1 MTIQHNLITGSD
13 LHEPKGVAA
22 AGANH
27 VYVAN
32 GSGSGT
38 WKTVASESLHMP
50 RGNFYFYNTGSPY
63 TLTYSASPQKV
74 AATTVVSG
82 ISNLVTEATTARLT
96 YTGVPT
102 VIVKLD
108 YDASLKQSSGSDKE
122 IAIMIHKNGVQI
134 AGSLVDATFVTADAN
149 NLAGSCIVSAATNDY
164 FEVYALNGSG
174 SGDMVFNK
182 VSLTLTQA

>member
-38 WKTVASESLHMP
+38 WQTVASGSLHMP
-50 RGNFYFYNTGSPY
+50 RGSFYFQNTASVY
-63 TLTYSASPQKV
+63 TLAYSATPSKIEP
-74 AATTVVSG
+74 TTIVSG

-96 YTGVPT
+96 YTGTPT
-102 VIVKLD
+102 VVLKLD
-108 YDASLKQSSGSDKE
+108 FNASLKQSTGSNKE
-122 IAIMIHKNGVQI
+122 IAIMAYKNTTLI
-134 AGSLVDATFVTADAN
+134 DSSLVDATFVTGNAN
-149 NLAGSCIVSAATNDY
+149 NLSGSCIVSAATNDY
-164 FEVYALNGSG
+164 FCLYALNGSG

-182 VSLTLTQA
+182 VALTLTQA